1 MNISRITKCRMMA
14 MESGMLAD
22 AMNEIRRF
30 WKVGESKNKCDSLSC
45 SEKRGDVNH
54 ALE

>member
-1 MNISRITKCRMMA
+1 MMA

-30 WKVGESKNKCDSLSC
+30 WKVNQKINVIAC
-45 SEKRGDVNH
+45 SEKMGDVNH
-54 ALE
+54 ARE

>member
-14 MESGMLAD
+14 MERGMLAD

-30 WKVGESKNKCDSLSC
+30 WEVKNKCNSL
-45 SEKRGDVNH
+45 
-54 ALE
+54 